1 MSFFKAIAPVTWL
14 FFSIAASGSSVAAT
28 DAADGPKSREQVKAE
43 LAAEVGS
50 GTFRSMTRNR
60 SYPPDFDPAWHA
72 GRGAAV
78 SNLRGSGQIEFAAP
92 AAGPRSRQDVL
103 LELQR
108 AREDGSLRRL
118 NSDREY

>member
-1 MSFFKAIAPVTWL
+1 MSSFKFAPILWL
-14 FFSIAASGSSVAAT
+14 FVSVAASGSSQAT
-28 DAADGPKSREQVKAE
+28 SSVADGPKSREQVKAE

-50 GTFRSMTRNR
+50 GSFRSMTRNR
-60 SYPPDFDPAWHA
+60 SYPPDFDPAWHT

-78 SNLRGSGQIEFAAP
+78 SNLRGSGEIEFAAP
-92 AAGPRSRQDVL
+92 AAGPRSRQEVL
-103 LELQR
+103 LDLQR